1 MFSVFARA
9 AVFAAFFCVS
19 TVPATAQQ
27 QPPAPAAQNSDNYKP
42 PARFTAPEAAPKAQ
56 KPGPARKAQAGA
68 KTIGLISLIGD
79 TFYVKRVGVMV
90 FGNEL
95 EKAPVPNWKIDDRV
109 ATTVGRILQKKFKIK
124 RIQVPAA
131 AFQALHEGNFIF
143 NGREEAQA
151 AFLAQYTAGQN
162 CDYYLLVSPGGSPL
176 SNTNQGLSGLGVV
189 RWDHGLF
196 PGEYIHALS
205 VLTVYDA
212 KMVKLRWES
221 GSIGQEIF
229 MATIKG
235 PHQEMKDGSKLPQEA
250 KATVADP
257 RAQKI
262 AWELLEKSLTMTV
275 PKLFAAN

>member
-1 MFSVFARA
+1 MSALRRA
-9 AVFAAFFCVS
+9 ALAAACICLS
-19 TVPATAQQ
+19 AIAASAQQ
-27 QPPAPAAQNSDNYKP
+27 QPAPPAENSDGYKP
-42 PARFTAPEAAPKAQ
+42 PARFIGPATVPKAQ
-56 KPGPARKAQAGA
+56 KPAPGQAPA
-68 KTIGLISLIGD
+68 KTAKTVGLISLIGD
-79 TFYVKRVGVMV
+79 TFYVKRIGIMV

-95 EKAPVPNWKIDDRV
+95 EKSPVPSWKIDDRV
-109 ATTVGRILQKKFKIK
+109 AAAVGRILQKSFKVK

-131 AFQALHEGNFIF
+131 AFQALHEETYIF

-151 AFLAQYTAGQN
+151 AFLAKYTAGQN
-162 CDYYLLVSPGGSPL
+162 CDYYLLVSPGGSNV
-176 SNTNQGLSGLGVV
+176 SNTNQNLSGLGVV

-212 KMVKLRWES
+212 KMVKLRWEG
-221 GSIGQEIF
+221 GSIGQDTF

-235 PHQEMKDGSKLPQEA
+235 PHQEMKEGSKLPPDA
-250 KATVADP
+250 KAVVADP
-257 RAQKI
+257 RTQKI